1 MVSQQHDPTSEA
13 NLLARRI
20 RARYGFPHNVG
31 IGSTTSRLARKMAL
45 FGANRL
51 SLLSTVMRRW
61 SRTDSAHASSL
72 WVDLVPAMVQRQF
85 GVAEDGTARE
95 LRITSMP
102 ASATMSDSTAAPAKA
117 QGVVHPSVPAIARR
131 EPRDSQISTSFDHQ
145 LPAAF
150 KVSGG
155 TVTPSV
161 PRDSG
166 GVMATGLVQPMS
178 KQPEIHSNK
187 DQSGGNAADKLPVTL
202 SGRASAPAMN
212 QAPPHGLVSKRL
224 QTLEPS
230 VHYPSAPLRRRARI
244 GQPIVVGDSPTH
256 GSNRSADI
264 VQMIE
269 SSVTSRATDGSSVVP
284 VLRSEVRQK
293 GLPSSLGPSKT
304 LSIPQELTRVS
315 PDLQRL
321 SRRVDFG
328 GDPANSIA
336 GEQTD
341 SVPQGQACAA
351 LVAATAAYPL
361 NVSRRT
367 RARATMKTPDAT
379 IQRSAEPAPRG
390 AAEFGVFRVEKMPE
404 VESLSDG
411 PSTRLEV
418 AHLTEKVYQMLVD
431 RLRTE
436 KERRGF

>member
-1 MVSQQHDPTSEA
+1 MVSPQHDPTSEA

-31 IGSTTSRLARKMAL
+31 TGSTTSRLARKMAL

-51 SLLSTVMRRW
+51 SLMSTVTRRW

-72 WVDLVPAMVQRQF
+72 WVDFVPAMVQRQF

-102 ASATMSDSTAAPAKA
+102 ASATMRNSTATPAKA
-117 QGVVHPSVPAIARR
+117 PGVVHPLVPAIAST
-131 EPRDSQISTSFDHQ
+131 EPSDSQISTSFDHQ

-150 KVSGG
+150 KVLGG
-155 TVTPSV
+155 TVTASV
-161 PRDSG
+161 PRDSD
-166 GVMATGLVQPMS
+166 GVMATALVQPMS
-178 KQPEIHSNK
+178 AQPDIHSNK
-187 DQSGGNAADKLPVTL
+187 AQSGGNAADKLPVTL
-202 SGRASAPAMN
+202 SGRASAPPMN
-212 QAPPHGLVSKRL
+212 QAPLHGLVPKRL
-224 QTLEPS
+224 QTPEPGA
-230 VHYPSAPLRRRARI
+230 HYPNPSAPLRRRARI
-244 GQPIVVGDSPTH
+244 GQPIVIGDSPTH
-256 GSNRSADI
+256 DTRRGADI
-264 VQMIE
+264 VQIIE

-284 VLRSEVRQK
+284 VLRSAVSQK
-293 GLPSSLGPSKT
+293 KLPSSLGLSKT
-304 LSIPQELTRVS
+304 LSVPQELTRTS
-315 PDLQRL
+315 QRL

-328 GDPANSIA
+328 GDPANSIS

-351 LVAATAAYPL
+351 PVAVTAAYPL
-361 NVSRRT
+361 NVARRT
-367 RARATMKTPDAT
+367 RARATMRTPDAT
-379 IQRSAEPAPRG
+379 IQRSAESPPRG
-390 AAEFGVFRVEKMPE
+390 ATEPGVFLVEKMPE
-404 VESLSDG
+404 AESLSDA

>member
-1 MVSQQHDPTSEA
+1 M
-13 NLLARRI
+13 NLLSARI
-20 RARYGFPHNVG
+20 SARYVFPHNVG
-31 IGSTTSRLARKMAL
+31 NSSAACRLACKVVL
-45 FGANRL
+45 FSTNRL
-51 SLLSTVMRRW
+51 PLMSTVMRRW
-61 SRTDSAHASSL
+61 SRTESARASSL
-72 WVDLVPAMVQRQF
+72 WVNFVPAMVQRQF

-95 LRITSMP
+95 VRITSMP
-102 ASATMSDSTAAPAKA
+102 AGATMSDSTAAPAKA
-117 QGVVHPSVPAIARR
+117 QGVVHPSVPAIASR
-131 EPRDSQISTSFDHQ
+131 EPSDSQISTSFDHQ

-150 KVSGG
+150 KVLGG
-155 TVTPSV
+155 TVTPYI
-161 PRDSG
+161 PRDSD
-166 GVMATGLVQPMS
+166 GVMDGLVQPMS
-178 KQPEIHSNK
+178 AQPEIHSNK
-187 DQSGGNAADKLPVTL
+187 PQSGGNAADKLPVTL

-212 QAPPHGLVSKRL
+212 QAQLHGLVSKRL
-224 QTLEPS
+224 QTPEPGA
-230 VHYPSAPLRRRARI
+230 HYPSAPLRRRARI
-244 GQPIVVGDSPTH
+244 GQPIVIGASPTH
-256 GSNRSADI
+256 GTKRGADI

-269 SSVTSRATDGSSVVP
+269 SSVTSRAADGSRMVP
-284 VLRSEVRQK
+284 VLLSAVSQK

-341 SVPQGQACAA
+341 SVLQGQACAA
-351 LVAATAAYPL
+351 PVAATAAYPL
-361 NVSRRT
+361 NVARRT
-367 RARATMKTPDAT
+367 RARATMRTPDAT
-379 IQRSAEPAPRG
+379 IQRSAEPTPPG
-390 AAEFGVFRVEKMPE
+390 AAEPEVFRVEKMPE
-404 VESLSDG
+404 VESLSDA